1 MTRHGSSKRR
11 SNGLSPETATRV
23 HMTATLSRL
32 QWTTDPDAAIAEVRA
47 IAGPDHEDWFL
58 EEAGRWAGFTSVSK
72 VAMKHS
78 WRLVEAILAIPGTKG
93 AAELGRRRA
102 SAPTHQAPRPGI
114 DYPR

>member
-1 MTRHGSSKRR
+1 MTPRSGRRRR
-11 SNGLSPETATRV
+11 SNGLSPETDTRV
-23 HMTATLSRL
+23 HMSATLSRL
-32 QWTTDPDAAIAEVRA
+32 QWTEDPAAAIAEVRA
-47 IAGPDHEDWFL
+47 IAGPGHEDWFL
-58 EEAGRWAGFTSVSK
+58 EEAGRWAGGTSVSA

-78 WRLVEAILAIPGTKG
+78 WRLVEAILAIPGTEE